1 MQFRSGETKCVSDG
15 HFKTSFFNFYPFLY
29 SLSASQSD
37 CIHSEALPAENA
49 KQRAFSAVAQV
60 AVQGNWTTENILL
73 IPFHFFK
80 FSITRCRRRAF
91 LKCRWQRLT
100 FTLLHARDSKIVR

>member
-1 MQFRSGETKCVSDG
+1 VNNALSLRKNKMCLRWSFQNLFFQFLS
-15 HFKTSFFNFYPFLY
+15 PFLY

-37 CIHSEALPAENA
+37 CIHAEALPAENA
-49 KQRAFSAVAQV
+49 KQRAFPAVAQV
-60 AVQGNWTTENILL
+60 PVQGNWTTENILL

-91 LKCRWQRLT
+91 FEMPVAALNFHSLT
-100 FTLLHARDSKIVR
+100 RP